1 MIYNKCPSVVYQI
14 THNCGH
20 YIKSHGWLFPV
31 YVSYIQLTTVM
42 GIHRCHLLITQP
54 AYIMVRMDNNMEL
67 NGVNSYYT
75 SYEAA
80 SNKKTAVKDTDNS
93 TASKTQAMLQ
103 LLMSHLQTKAALQHH
118 LLKVMLPIQHL

>member
-1 MIYNKCPSVVYQI
+1 
-14 THNCGH
+14 
-20 YIKSHGWLFPV
+20 
-31 YVSYIQLTTVM
+31 
-42 GIHRCHLLITQP
+42 
-54 AYIMVRMDNNMEL
+54 MEL

-93 TASKTQAMLQ
+93 TASKNTSDVAAT
-103 LLMSHLQTKAALQHH
+103 MSHLQTKAALQHH

>member
-1 MIYNKCPSVVYQI
+1 
-14 THNCGH
+14 
-20 YIKSHGWLFPV
+20 
-31 YVSYIQLTTVM
+31 
-42 GIHRCHLLITQP
+42 
-54 AYIMVRMDNNMEL
+54 MEL

-118 LLKVMLPIQHL
+118 LLKVMLPIQHLSQSSRLTLTIVCSSYSHL

>member
-1 MIYNKCPSVVYQI
+1 
-14 THNCGH
+14 
-20 YIKSHGWLFPV
+20 
-31 YVSYIQLTTVM
+31 
-42 GIHRCHLLITQP
+42 
-54 AYIMVRMDNNMEL
+54 MEL

-80 SNKKTAVKDTDNS
+80 SNKKTAVKTP
-93 TASKTQAMLQ
+93 TTQQLLKTQAMLQ

>member
-1 MIYNKCPSVVYQI
+1 
-14 THNCGH
+14 
-20 YIKSHGWLFPV
+20 
-31 YVSYIQLTTVM
+31 
-42 GIHRCHLLITQP
+42 
-54 AYIMVRMDNNMEL
+54 MEL